1 VNKVQTLIAAILVFS
16 VIILVHEFGHYIVA
30 KSTGV
35 RVEEFS
41 IGMGPKLI
49 GRKKGDT
56 QYSIRALPLGGFCKM
71 TGENSE
77 ENAEVPPEQRFD
89 NKPVWAR
96 MAVVVAGSLM
106 NFLLAAVIFVLI
118 FSVIGVPQEYSN
130 EIGEVIAGSVAES
143 GGIKPGDRII
153 AINDAPTTNWNEVTE
168 IIHSHP
174 GEEIKLEIQR
184 GEDTLT
190 FVLTPRLDENTQVG
204 MIGIAPRE
212 APFVRIGFIEGIA
225 KGFEETFRI
234 TGLMIEQLI
243 LLITGKVA
251 AEGVAGPVGIIQLIG
266 ETAHYGFVYLANF
279 TALISINLGLIN
291 MLPIPALDG
300 GRFVFLLYEGIF
312 RRRINPEKESLVHFI
327 GFALLMLLMVFITY
341 QDLTRLFTGEG
352 F

>member
-1 VNKVQTLIAAILVFS
+1 MQTLIAAILIFG

-35 RVEEFS
+35 YVEEFS
-41 IGMGPKLI
+41 LGMGPKLI
-49 GRKKGDT
+49 GKKKGET
-56 QYSIRALPLGGFCKM
+56 LYSIRALPLGGYCKM
-71 TGENSE
+71 TGENAE
-77 ENAEVPPEQRFD
+77 ENEDVPREQRFD

-96 MAVVVAGSLM
+96 MAIVVAGSLM
-106 NFLLAAVIFVLI
+106 NFLLAALIFVLI
-118 FSVIGVPQEYSN
+118 FSVIGVQQEYSN
-130 EIGEVIAGSVAES
+130 QIGEVISGGVAES
-143 GGIKPGDRII
+143 GGLKPGDRII
-153 AINDAPTTNWNEVTE
+153 AINEAPTANWNEVTE

-174 GEEIKLEIQR
+174 GDEIKLEIQR
-184 GEDTLT
+184 GQDTFT
-190 FVLTPRLDENTQVG
+190 VVLTPRLDEKSQVG
-204 MIGIAPRE
+204 MIGIAPEE
-212 APFVRIGFIEGIA
+212 APFVRIGFIEGIV

-234 TGLMIEQLI
+234 TGLMIEQLV
-243 LLITGKVA
+243 LLITGKVE

-266 ETAHYGFVYLANF
+266 ETAQYGFVYLANF

-300 GRFVFLLYEGIF
+300 GRFVFLLYEGLF
-312 RRRINPEKESLVHFI
+312 RRRINPEKESLVHLI